1 MQHVRRTTADQ
12 KRAGAGH
19 RGKGFGGTRR
29 LIALLLLVPTVMV
42 QAATATSADAA
53 VVAGFEIDG
62 NTPVDG
68 GGLDWATTGT
78 HSTDPTGNVDDSN
91 FTGGSKEFQNPN
103 AWDEGTGTSTDQG
116 DISDVWSH
124 FITGAQTWGFL
135 GFQRIKE
142 TGTMTFM
149 VEFNQKANLP
159 KQTDDSVQFR
169 PDRTVNDLLLRFEQ
183 DGNDSFELTAAYKWT
198 QSAAGSFASG
208 CFTVPGYATP
218 SAWCPTSVAGS
229 GFAGA
234 TSVDG
239 LFAEAAVNLSSFDS
253 AGDCRGAF
261 GTMNVRS
268 FAGDSES
275 SSLLDFVGGVGIN
288 VPPTC
293 GQLVINKKDQFGTAV
308 GGATFTITPNPIPGV
323 TGPAAAELVV
333 TDGAAPGI
341 DTVADGT
348 VTISPAKPGTYT
360 VEETATPAGYQPDT
374 TVHTDVVVGDS
385 GTSVATVAFLNKLYF
400 KPLDIANQASGSYG
414 VEYDWLVHKTVV
426 GASSKTVDEGQT
438 ATFQYQVELEA
449 LPEGPPAGKEV
460 HGTATVT
467 NPNSASHPDMRAT
480 LSITG
485 DLACHFL
492 PSNGA
497 LDVDP
502 GTAGV
507 QVDAGDGSTAYDYT
521 CDPGAGA
528 LVGGTTTAE
537 VSWDQSTYPQA
548 GAHPGE
554 ATAQASYAITV
565 QPKIDELASVTD
577 RFDGNPAT
585 PIGAAQYTWSDVWGA
600 DNHRVVVATYSS
612 PAVGGTAGSC
622 TDYPNVA
629 RVDES
634 DTDDFDT
641 SEQTVTLCVDL
652 DDLVVTKTANPT
664 FARDYD
670 WSIEKSVTG
679 DSSQTV
685 PEGTPATF
693 EYDVVV
699 TPSGGTD
706 TEFVVAGAIKVDNPN
721 QKTIT
726 GVSLRD
732 SLPDGTCTID
742 KPDGPLS
749 IPAGNTSFPYT
760 CVMSDAT
767 ASTTGTNSA
776 TATWDASAFHGTSG
790 TASGQAAFDFAD
802 ATVTET
808 DETATVT
815 DTQVELGDVPGGVL
829 VNAADGPQTFTYTKD
844 FDGEP
849 GACTSYDNTAKVVA
863 TDSEDSASDTE
874 TVEVCV
880 DLDDLVVSK
889 TAKPT
894 LARDYDWSIEK
905 SVTGEPSQTV
915 PAGTS
920 ATFEY
925 DVVVT
930 PSAAKDSAFVVSG
943 VITVENPNATT
954 ISGVSLVD
962 SLPGGTCTVD
972 KPDGPLTVEPGTS
985 MFDYSCELANATAS
999 TTGTNSA
1006 IATWDASAYYGTDGS
1021 ASGQAAFDF
1030 ADAVADTT
1038 DETATVTDTQ
1048 VELGDVPGGVL
1059 VNAADGPQTFTYTK
1073 DFDGEPGA
1081 CTTYDNTAKVVATD
1095 SHESDSDT
1103 QTVEVCVEKPLE
1115 LAPTATADLARDY
1128 AWSIGKVADATQ
1140 RTVDGSGTATFT
1152 YTVTARAGAVTESG
1166 WKVQGSVTGD
1176 NPNQYA
1182 DGDITADVTAATTM
1196 GGGSVCTVAGGAD
1209 VVIAEDSSATLPIT
1223 CTFSSKPAGSGTV
1236 SVTATWDPAGEATST
1251 SVTESTGPITF
1262 GVRSETNRTVQVVD
1276 DKTVAGQRVVL
1287 DPALTW
1293 AEGLVKSYTYSL
1305 SLAGGAAGA
1314 CQSWTNTATIDQP
1327 VGPDPTASAVVLVCT
1342 PVVEVLPEQA
1352 FGKAVGSVKASC
1364 QGTVRAKL
1372 RNRSGERVVYKLRV
1386 GKKMHKVAVKAQAK
1400 RKFVTTGKARA
1411 KVTLKVGSTRLDKLR
1426 IPARCQAP
1434 EVLPETGMRATGE

>member
-288 VPPTC
+288 VPATC

-426 GASSKTVDEGQT
+426 GASSKTVDEGQS

-480 LSITG
+480 LSFTG

-497 LDVDP
+497 IDVDP

-706 TEFVVAGAIKVDNPN
+706 TEFVVAGAIKVNNPN
-721 QKTIT
+721 QRTIT
-726 GVSLRD
+726 GVSLSD
-732 SLPDGTCTID
+732 SLPGGTCTID

-802 ATVTET
+802 A
-808 DETATVT
+808 
-815 DTQVELGDVPGGVL
+815 
-829 VNAADGPQTFTYTKD
+829 
-844 FDGEP
+844 
-849 GACTSYDNTAKVVA
+849 
-863 TDSEDSASDTE
+863 
-874 TVEVCV
+874 
-880 DLDDLVVSK
+880 
-889 TAKPT
+889 
-894 LARDYDWSIEK
+894 
-905 SVTGEPSQTV
+905 
-915 PAGTS
+915 
-920 ATFEY
+920 
-925 DVVVT
+925 
-930 PSAAKDSAFVVSG
+930 
-943 VITVENPNATT
+943 
-954 ISGVSLVD
+954 
-962 SLPGGTCTVD
+962 
-972 KPDGPLTVEPGTS
+972 
-985 MFDYSCELANATAS
+985 
-999 TTGTNSA
+999 
-1006 IATWDASAYYGTDGS
+1006 
-1021 ASGQAAFDF
+1021 
-1030 ADAVADTT
+1030 VADTT

-1081 CTTYDNTAKVVATD
+1081 CTSYDNTAKVVATD

-1140 RTVDGSGTATFT
+1140 RTVDGSV
-1152 YTVTARAGAVTESG
+1152 TV
-1166 WKVQGSVTGD
+1166 
-1176 NPNQYA
+1176 
-1182 DGDITADVTAATTM
+1182 
-1196 GGGSVCTVAGGAD
+1196 
-1209 VVIAEDSSATLPIT
+1209 
-1223 CTFSSKPAGSGTV
+1223 
-1236 SVTATWDPAGEATST
+1236 
-1251 SVTESTGPITF
+1251 
-1262 GVRSETNRTVQVVD
+1262 
-1276 DKTVAGQRVVL
+1276 
-1287 DPALTW
+1287 
-1293 AEGLVKSYTYSL
+1293 
-1305 SLAGGAAGA
+1305 
-1314 CQSWTNTATIDQP
+1314 
-1327 VGPDPTASAVVLVCT
+1327 
-1342 PVVEVLPEQA
+1342 
-1352 FGKAVGSVKASC
+1352 
-1364 QGTVRAKL
+1364 
-1372 RNRSGERVVYKLRV
+1372 
-1386 GKKMHKVAVKAQAK
+1386 
-1400 RKFVTTGKARA
+1400 
-1411 KVTLKVGSTRLDKLR
+1411 
-1426 IPARCQAP
+1426 
-1434 EVLPETGMRATGE
+1434 